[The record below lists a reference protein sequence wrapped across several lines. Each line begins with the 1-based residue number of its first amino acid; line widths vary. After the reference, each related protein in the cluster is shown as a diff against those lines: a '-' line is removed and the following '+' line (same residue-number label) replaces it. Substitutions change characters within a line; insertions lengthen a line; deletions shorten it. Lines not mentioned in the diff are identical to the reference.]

1 MHSLKIEVLV
11 GAFLLLSLLCLGFL
25 AIKVS
30 GFSLGKSNDRYL
42 LYSHFEQVGGLT
54 VRSKV
59 AISGVE
65 IGQVLAIEYDQK
77 TMNAKVTME
86 INSTISS
93 IPIDSAASIL
103 TEGLLGSK
111 YISISLGAEDQNLS
125 GGDEIFDTQPAVIL
139 EELIGKFLIEQF

>member
-1 MHSLKIEVLV
+1 MQSLKIEVLV
-11 GAFLLLSLLCLGFL
+11 GVFLLISLLCLGFL
-25 AIKVS
+25 AVKVS

-65 IGQVLAIEYDQK
+65 IGQVLAIEYDQE
-77 TMNAKVTME
+77 TMNARVTLE
-86 INSTISS
+86 IDSS
-93 IPIDSAASIL
+93 ISNMPSDSTASIL

-111 YISISLGAEDQNLS
+111 YISISLGAEDQTLS
-125 GGDEIFDTQPAVIL
+125 GGDEIFDTQSAVIL
-139 EELIGKFLIEQF
+139 EELIGNFLIEQF

>member
-1 MHSLKIEVLV
+1 MQSLKIEVLV
-11 GAFLLLSLLCLGFL
+11 GVFLLLSLLCLGFL
-25 AIKVS
+25 AVKVS

-65 IGQVLAIEYDQK
+65 IGQVLAIEYDQE
-77 TMNAKVTME
+77 TMNARVTLE
-86 INSTISS
+86 IDSS
-93 IPIDSAASIL
+93 ISNMPSDSTASIL

-111 YISISLGAEDQNLS
+111 YISISLGAEDQILS
-125 GGDEIFDTQPAVIL
+125 GGDEIFDTQSAVIL
-139 EELIGKFLIEQF
+139 SLIHI